1 MRSLLA
7 HQSRAGRNQEV
18 RGSQVTHHDIEA
30 IEKRLRFDR
39 IAGVWI
45 QRVAAFAGVAVLIL
59 LIGELL

>member
-1 MRSLLA
+1 
-7 HQSRAGRNQEV
+7 
-18 RGSQVTHHDIEA
+18 VTHHDIEA

-59 LIGELL
+59 LIGERL